1 MRVAYN
7 ITMAKSKKKT
17 ITIKSSETRITFGII
32 IFLIGLALILAP
44 IFNNAEIFEIVTSYL
59 GYSAIGWGVT
69 LLYIALF
76 FITDRKPFKSA
87 KFAIALFVISL
98 ITMIFL
104 TFWIPAEILETGTDF
119 SQAGGIFGME
129 IHKHL
134 VDLLGPILE
143 FVILI
148 LGYIVGFS
156 LASGITISQIRDYFA
171 GADLPE
177 ENPDGTITKD
187 YKGIKINMGIN
198 PENDAKHPEI
208 NVKDASKSM
217 IDTSEKDG
225 RDEPQFIGGSKNK
238 DLAINDNSQ
247 SNTSANREGDDAD
260 HQLGEP
266 HYQNWRYPPISLL
279 KDPVFKPQNP
289 ELHKKNAEVIERTLQ
304 SFGIQSQV
312 TNIAIGPTVVQYAL
326 SITVG
331 TKVSKIKNLANDLA
345 VSLATP
351 SSSVRIEAPIPGT
364 SLIGIEIPN
373 PTPNFVY
380 QKELA
385 KVLTD
390 TKSKYELPLIFG
402 KSVSGQNIIKDLTEL
417 PHLLVAGATGTGKSV
432 GINSV
437 IVGLLMTKS
446 PDELRLILVDPKM
459 VEMSPYN
466 GIPHLLT
473 PVITDMELVVNALQW
488 AIEEMLRRYRMLK
501 QVGVRK
507 IKEYNQKM
515 GYNAMPYIVI
525 IIDEMADLMLSTGV
539 DVESK
544 IVRLAQMSRAV
555 GIHLILA
562 TQRPSVDVITG
573 LIKANVPGRMSFSVA
588 TAIDSRV
595 VIDQTGS
602 ETLIGKGDMLFK
614 SPEFPRPIR
623 IQGAWTDNKDI
634 ENVIDFIK
642 EQTEEVY
649 YFDDVTKPKVE
660 EGKES
665 ASSNDDFSDDSMFED
680 ALQVVI
686 NAQKAS
692 ASLLQRKLR
701 IGYNRAARLIDELEE
716 AGAIGPQ
723 DGSTPRKVLVSS
735 VDQII
740 ASKTNTSS
748 NSSQQGSFE
757 SVSQNN
763 IENNDGN
770 NERAYRQEIDEDKR
784 FPTIDISKKSSGS
797 GSSGIDINAFDD
809 SGINDNEQQF

>member
-1 MRVAYN
+1 
-7 ITMAKSKKKT
+7 
-17 ITIKSSETRITFGII
+17 
-32 IFLIGLALILAP
+32 
-44 IFNNAEIFEIVTSYL
+44 
-59 GYSAIGWGVT
+59 
-69 LLYIALF
+69 
-76 FITDRKPFKSA
+76 
-87 KFAIALFVISL
+87 
-98 ITMIFL
+98 
-104 TFWIPAEILETGTDF
+104 
-119 SQAGGIFGME
+119 
-129 IHKHL
+129 
-134 VDLLGPILE
+134 
-143 FVILI
+143 
-148 LGYIVGFS
+148 
-156 LASGITISQIRDYFA
+156 
-171 GADLPE
+171 
-177 ENPDGTITKD
+177 
-187 YKGIKINMGIN
+187 
-198 PENDAKHPEI
+198 
-208 NVKDASKSM
+208 
-217 IDTSEKDG
+217 
-225 RDEPQFIGGSKNK
+225 
-238 DLAINDNSQ
+238 
-247 SNTSANREGDDAD
+247 
-260 HQLGEP
+260 
-266 HYQNWRYPPISLL
+266 
-279 KDPVFKPQNP
+279 
-289 ELHKKNAEVIERTLQ
+289 
-304 SFGIQSQV
+304 
-312 TNIAIGPTVVQYAL
+312 
-326 SITVG
+326 
-331 TKVSKIKNLANDLA
+331 
-345 VSLATP
+345 
-351 SSSVRIEAPIPGT
+351 
-364 SLIGIEIPN
+364 
-373 PTPNFVY
+373 
-380 QKELA
+380 
-385 KVLTD
+385 
-390 TKSKYELPLIFG
+390 
-402 KSVSGQNIIKDLTEL
+402 
-417 PHLLVAGATGTGKSV
+417 
-432 GINSV
+432 
-437 IVGLLMTKS
+437 
-446 PDELRLILVDPKM
+446 
-459 VEMSPYN
+459 
-466 GIPHLLT
+466 
-473 PVITDMELVVNALQW
+473 
-488 AIEEMLRRYRMLK
+488 
-501 QVGVRK
+501 
-507 IKEYNQKM
+507 
-515 GYNAMPYIVI
+515 
-525 IIDEMADLMLSTGV
+525 MLSTGV

-763 IENNDGN
+763 IDNNDGN

>member
-1 MRVAYN
+1 
-7 ITMAKSKKKT
+7 MAKSKKKT

-32 IFLIGLALILAP
+32 IFLIGLAMILAP
-44 IFNNAEIFEIVTSYL
+44 IFNNSEIFEIVTNYL
-59 GYSAIGWGVT
+59 GYSAIGWGIT

-76 FITDRKPFKSA
+76 FITDRKPFKSL
-87 KFAIALFVISL
+87 KLTIALIVISF
-98 ITMIFL
+98 ITMVFL
-104 TFWIPAEILETGTDF
+104 TFWIPAELLETGTDF
-119 SQAGGIFGME
+119 SQAGGILGMQ
-129 IHKHL
+129 IHKYL

-143 FVILI
+143 FIILI

-198 PENDAKHPEI
+198 PDHDAKHPEI
-208 NVKDASKSM
+208 SVKDANKSM
-217 IDTSEKDG
+217 LENNDKNEK
-225 RDEPQFIGGSKNK
+225 DEPQFIGGSKNK
-238 DLAINDNSQ
+238 DVAINDNSQ
-247 SNTSANREGDDAD
+247 SNSASNQVGQDED

-279 KDPVFKPQNP
+279 KDPIFKPQNP

-390 TKSKYELPLIFG
+390 TKAKYELPLIFG

-417 PHLLVAGATGTGKSV
+417 PHLLIAGATGTGKSV

-507 IKEYNQKM
+507 IKEYNQKI

-649 YFDDVTKPKVE
+649 YFDDVTKPKIE
-660 EGKES
+660 EGKEP
-665 ASSNDDFSDDSMFED
+665 ANGNDDFSDDSMFED

-740 ASKTNTSS
+740 ASKNSPSTGNAQQSSYVNDSQNGITTESGTNTNSS
-748 NSSQQGSFE
+748 N
-757 SVSQNN
+757 N
-763 IENNDGN
+763 
-770 NERAYRQEIDEDKR
+770 YRQEMNEDKR
-784 FPTIDISKKSSGS
+784 FPTIDISKKPSSG
-797 GSSGIDINAFDD
+797 GMDINEFDE
-809 SGINDNEQQF
+809 SSINDNEQQF